1 MAAYDLRW
9 RYNQTILPKI
19 DRLTTHPRQ
28 HPPRGVFYL
37 DSVYVCSTMNY
48 MNIVFDASTLI
59 LLAKIDLLRIVAEC
73 YSIIIPDKVKTEA
86 LAADSSDAMAIR
98 YLLDS
103 SLIRTMSIKN
113 GRNFEKFVTDFRIHD
128 GEAEALC
135 LALELSA
142 PVAVDDGPAIK
153 ASKIMGIKFITA
165 IHFVIN
171 CAQTGAMNQVVALE
185 KLKKLSIVGRYR
197 LQIIQDAEKRI
208 CGGGIL

>member
-1 MAAYDLRW
+1 ME
-9 RYNQTILPKI
+9 
-19 DRLTTHPRQ
+19 
-28 HPPRGVFYL
+28 
-37 DSVYVCSTMNY
+37 
-48 MNIVFDASTLI
+48 IVFDASTLI
-59 LLAKIDLLRIVAEC
+59 LLAKIDLLRIVAER
-73 YSIIIPDKVKTEA
+73 YSIIIPDKVKVEA

-103 SLIRTMSIKN
+103 LLIRTMSIKN
-113 GRNFEKFVTDFRIHD
+113 RQQYEQFVADFRIHD

-153 ASKIMGIKFITA
+153 ACKIMGLQFITA

-208 CGGGIL
+208 SGGIS

>member
-1 MAAYDLRW
+1 
-9 RYNQTILPKI
+9 
-19 DRLTTHPRQ
+19 
-28 HPPRGVFYL
+28 
-37 DSVYVCSTMNY
+37 MNY

>member
-1 MAAYDLRW
+1 
-9 RYNQTILPKI
+9 
-19 DRLTTHPRQ
+19 
-28 HPPRGVFYL
+28 
-37 DSVYVCSTMNY
+37 MNH
-48 MNIVFDASTLI
+48 MDIVFDASTLI
-59 LLAKIDLLRIVAEC
+59 LLAKIDLLRIVAER
-73 YSIIIPDKVKTEA
+73 YSIIIPDKVKAEA
-86 LAADSSDAMAIR
+86 LVADSSDAMAIR

-103 SLIRTMSIKN
+103 TLIRAMYIKN
-113 GRNFEKFVTDFRIHD
+113 RRNFEKFVTDFRIHD

-153 ASKIMGIKFITA
+153 ASKIMGLQFITA

-171 CAQTGAMNQVVALE
+171 CVQTGAINQAVAIE

-208 CGGGIL
+208 SGGIS